1 MAHKRKS
8 KKEKTN
14 KWLGLL
20 ILILIIGPI
29 IGMFYFLS
37 IGLGGIAGSM
47 FGLYFLIL
55 GIIFIINSHEE
66 YSKIVESIIIL
77 VGLIIIAVGIVN
89 QFGPN
94 QIVEFI
100 NSIGITLLFL
110 LFCTVIGI
118 GMIIGPR
125 MYERSA
131 LKRCKKLVIAECVN
145 MEDYIKGGWGPEII
159 QCSPIWQYTVN
170 KEKYTYCNG
179 IYDNIASED
188 YEEYRK
194 QMIGATCEL
203 FVNSKNPQDVFVKI
217 PADFE
222 KRLTILGV
230 GFLVSIGITIYFLFI
245 GK

>member
-1 MAHKRKS
+1 MVNKRKL
-8 KKEKTN
+8 KKEKPN

-20 ILILIIGPI
+20 VLILIIGPI

-47 FGLYFLIL
+47 FGLYFLIF
-55 GIIFIINSHEE
+55 GIIFIVNLHEGDP
-66 YSKIVESIIIL
+66 KIVEFIIIL

-89 QFGPN
+89 QFGTN

-100 NSIGITLLFL
+100 NSIGITLIFL

-125 MYERSA
+125 MYEQSA
-131 LKRCKKLVIAECVN
+131 LKRCKKVVIAECVN
-145 MEDYIKGGWGPEII
+145 MEDYTKTSWGHEII

-188 YEEYRK
+188 YEEYRE
-194 QMIGATCEL
+194 QMIGSTCEL
-203 FVNSKNPQDVFVKI
+203 FVNSKNPKDVFVKI
-217 PADFE
+217 PDDF
-222 KRLTILGV
+222 KKSLTILGV

-245 GK
+245 AK